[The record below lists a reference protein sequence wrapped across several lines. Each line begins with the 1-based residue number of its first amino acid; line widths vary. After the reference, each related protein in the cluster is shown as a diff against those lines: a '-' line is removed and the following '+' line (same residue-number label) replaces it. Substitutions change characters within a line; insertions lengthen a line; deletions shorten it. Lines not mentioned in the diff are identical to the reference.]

1 MVPGAVTERATLSAI
16 AVVAAALIL
25 GLTLIGRSSD
35 SSFDP
40 TVRANPIVD
49 LLGWLPATDQSR
61 RAYAAWVEQPGA
73 PLDLT
78 SASDRL
84 SILPPPLALGRSSEW
99 QRTTGISAS
108 QVTGWA
114 SAPGAGVTVLTG
126 TFDAAEITSRLGQA
140 DYRSTLYRSVPIWL
154 SPAQIDTSRVIEGDD
169 LHASNAIAVYQDRVV
184 IGWDERAVRRS
195 LMPRPACRVR
205 LRPTHPSTR
214 QTSRPACPGSWSR
227 ISGIWLSIV
236 GLPRGG
242 GKPTSRSLRA
252 TLWLSSTMSMIPGHR

>member
-1 MVPGAVTERATLSAI
+1 MRLPWFPERLRSGRLLSAI

-40 TVRANPIVD
+40 TVRANPVVD

-140 DYRSTLYRSVPIWL
+140 GLSVDTIPL
-154 SPAQIDTSRVIEGDD
+154 SADLAQS
-169 LHASNAIAVYQDRVV
+169 
-184 IGWDERAVRRS
+184 
-195 LMPRPACRVR
+195 
-205 LRPTHPSTR
+205 
-214 QTSRPACPGSWSR
+214 GSD
-227 ISGIWLSIV
+227 
-236 GLPRGG
+236 
-242 GKPTSRSLRA
+242 
-252 TLWLSSTMSMIPGHR
+252 

>member
-1 MVPGAVTERATLSAI
+1 MSAI

-40 TVRANPIVD
+40 TVRANPVVD

-78 SASDRL
+78 SAIDRL

-114 SAPGAGVTVLTG
+114 SAPGAGVTVLDRHIRCCRDRRRG
-126 TFDAAEITSRLGQA
+126 WSRL

-154 SPAQIDTSRVIEGDD
+154 SPDPVDSAVESSKATTFS
-169 LHASNAIAVYQDRVV
+169 ASNAIAVYQDRVV
-184 IGWDERAVRRS
+184 YRAGMSALSAARS
-195 LMPRPACRVR
+195 MPRPACRVR
-205 LRPTHPSTR
+205 LRPNHPSTR

-227 ISGIWLSIV
+227 ISGIWLSIAGLAGVAENRLHGAV
-236 GLPRGG
+236 GPRSGC
-242 GKPTSRSLRA
+242 P
-252 TLWLSSTMSMIPGHR
+252 LSCR